1 MEAPQGPLTRRITGI
16 ETEYGITCTVDGS
29 QRLSPD
35 DIARYLFRPVIE
47 EFGSTN
53 IFTNNAARLYLDV
66 GSHPEYATA
75 ECDRLSQ
82 LIAHDRAG
90 DFMLNRLAE
99 QAEESLAKEGITG
112 KVYLFRNN
120 VDSVGNSYGCHE
132 NYLISR
138 STSLKKLGV
147 ALLPF
152 MVTRQLLCGAGMVNK
167 PLPGSLYDGE
177 PVSYTFAQRADHVWE
192 GVSSATTRSRPII
205 NTRDEPHADSNAFR
219 RMHVI
224 VGDSNM
230 SECTTALKVGSTHL
244 VLEMLEANWPL
255 PDLEVANEIKS
266 IRAVSRDLSGKAG
279 VLLRDGRTLTALEIQ
294 RIYCDAATE
303 YLAQRADN
311 AEGTSNADMARV
323 IDLWQRVIA
332 ALDTG
337 DLSGIDTEIDWAIK
351 KKLLDG
357 FMRRGGFGLDHP
369 RIAQLDLS
377 YHDIRPGR
385 GLFPVLEAKGLAK
398 RWVDPVT
405 VAEAENIAPSTTRAA
420 LRGQF
425 LKAAREAKAD
435 ITVDWTHLKI
445 NRPEPR
451 MVVCENPF
459 ENESADVAEL
469 IAAMQQ
475 RAQQ

>member
-16 ETEYGITCTVDGS
+16 ETEYGITCTVDGA

-75 ECDRLSQ
+75 ECDSLSQ

-90 DFMLNRLAE
+90 DVMLNRLAE
-99 QAEESLAKEGITG
+99 QAEESLANEGIAG

-138 STSLKKLGV
+138 ATSLKKFGV
-147 ALLPF
+147 SLLPF

-167 PLPGSLYDGE
+167 PLPGSLYDGQ
-177 PVSYTFAQRADHVWE
+177 PTSYTFAQRADHVWE

-244 VLEMLEANWPL
+244 VLEMMEANWPL

-266 IRAVSRDLSGKAG
+266 IRAVARDLTGGAE
-279 VLLRDGRTLTALEIQ
+279 VVLRDDRTMSALDIQ
-294 RIYCDAATE
+294 RIYFDAATE
-303 YLAQRADN
+303 YVAQRND
-311 AEGTSNADMARV
+311 ESGTSNAEMRRVLDLWGRV
-323 IDLWQRVIA
+323 IS
-332 ALDTG
+332 ALETG
-337 DLSGIDTEIDWAIK
+337 DLSGIDTEVDWAIK

-357 FMRRGGFGLDHP
+357 FMRRGNFDLDHP

-385 GLFPVLEAKGLAK
+385 GIFQVLEAKGLAQ
-398 RWVDPVT
+398 RWVDPVA
-405 VAEAENIAPSTTRAA
+405 VAEAEHTAPRTTRAA

-425 LKAAREAKAD
+425 LQAARSAGAD
-435 ITVDWTHLKI
+435 ITVDWTHLKV

-451 MVVCENPF
+451 MVVCEDPF
-459 ENESADVAEL
+459 QSENAAVAEL
-469 IAAMQQ
+469 IASMG
-475 RAQQ
+475 